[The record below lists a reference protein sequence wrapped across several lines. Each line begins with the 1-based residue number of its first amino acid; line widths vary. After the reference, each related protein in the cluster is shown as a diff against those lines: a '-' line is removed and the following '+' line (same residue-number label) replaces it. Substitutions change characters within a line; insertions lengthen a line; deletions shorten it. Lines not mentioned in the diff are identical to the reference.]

1 MMQTDFKRALCLFL
15 AAVTAALPLTLA
27 SCSEKAAAPGSDT
40 AGGGSGQS
48 QTVSGNQAS
57 PEDAPET
64 EAPAPEIDTG
74 LIDELP
80 TDVKYDG
87 EDYVVLSHD
96 HGAAAVAWM
105 VQDIW
110 TEGETGERINDA
122 VFQRN
127 LMMEDRFGV
136 KVAQRL
142 EGDPQAVA
150 RTAVTT
156 GADEFAILQT
166 TVQNQAAN
174 AINGLTLNMA
184 RLPHLNFDKGWWDTS
199 ATKSLAVGG
208 KVYYAIGDSQLNAK
222 KATWGV
228 LFNKR
233 LVSDA
238 GIPNLYET
246 VKEGGWTIDLLKEY
260 GTSIARDVNG
270 DGAMT
275 WGEDVWGLGLQNE
288 VVLPLLLGT
297 GEKIIDVHDDGTYDY
312 NLGSDANMTAMERI
326 WSFMNTDADYI
337 LNANKHSEISS
348 VWVEFRKLFMAD
360 QIAFF
365 MGHLGTPTL
374 VAGDMESDFGIL
386 PFPKVSAEQLPSLPK
401 DLLADE
407 RLMRAGHYNALG
419 LRQRAAFVDFI
430 IYFCVVALHHI
441 SDIHFVFEHSPH
453 RALAPKP
460 VVFAVLSKIKTV
472 KLLVARRIRYA
483 QRVELFDY
491 SQNAAAAKI
500 FVKNHPDN
508 IRCLIVDN
516 KSVAVVRSFFIAVA
530 CKGAYKLSL
539 QTVIIKRSADIHGS

>member
-1 MMQTDFKRALCLFL
+1 MKPRFRQILCMCM
-15 AAVTAALPLTLA
+15 AALTVGA
-27 SCSEKAAAPGSDT
+27 AFVSCSEKAADPDSAVSAQVQSEGGASSADPS
-40 AGGGSGQS
+40 AG
-48 QTVSGNQAS
+48 
-57 PEDAPET
+57 DAAET
-64 EAPAPEIDTG
+64 EAPAEEADPG
-74 LIDELP
+74 LLDELP
-80 TDVKYDG
+80 MDVKYDG
-87 EDYVVLSHD
+87 YDYIVLSHD

-127 LMMEDRFGV
+127 LLMEDRFGV

-142 EGDPQAVA
+142 EGDPQAVM
-150 RTAVTT
+150 RTAVTS

-166 TVQNQAAN
+166 TVQNQAAD
-174 AINGLTLNMA
+174 AIAGLTLDMA
-184 RLPHLNFDKGWWDTS
+184 HLPYLNFDKGWWDTS
-199 ATKSLAVGG
+199 ATRSLTIAG

-233 LVSDA
+233 LVNDA

-270 DGAMT
+270 DGVMT

-312 NLGSDANMTAMERI
+312 NLGSDANMTAIEKI

-337 LNANKHSEISS
+337 NNANRHTEISS

-360 QIAFF
+360 QIAFY

-386 PFPKVSAEQLPSLPK
+386 PFPKVFAEQEGYYSTFQYNNAHAVSVPKSASDADRTALLTEAYEMFAHTTILPAYYDYTLT
-401 DLLADE
+401 L
-407 RLMRAGHYNALG
+407 
-419 LRQRAAFVDFI
+419 RAARDNESGEMLELIF
-430 IYFCVVALHHI
+430 ANRNL
-441 SDIHFVFEHSPH
+441 DI
-453 RALAPKP
+453 ALAYNSTTNLQGTLESA
-460 VVFAVLSKIKTV
+460 VTASSFTFASTEAKSKKALV
-472 KLLVARRIRYA
+472 KA
-483 QRVELFDY
+483 VEKVI
-491 SQNAAAAKI
+491 ST
-500 FVKNHPDN
+500 
-508 IRCLIVDN
+508 
-516 KSVAVVRSFFIAVA
+516 IAEIE
-530 CKGAYKLSL
+530 G
-539 QTVIIKRSADIHGS
+539 

>member
-1 MMQTDFKRALCLFL
+1 MMQTDFKRTLCLFL

-27 SCSEKAAAPGSDT
+27 SCSEKAADPSSDT

-64 EAPAPEIDTG
+64 EAPAPEIDPG

-142 EGDPQAVA
+142 ESDPQAVA

-246 VKEGGWTIDLLKEY
+246 VKEGSWTIDLLKEY

-270 DGAMT
+270 DGTMT

-326 WSFMNTDADYI
+326 WNFMNTDADYI
-337 LNANKHSEISS
+337 LNANKHSEIAS

-386 PFPKVSAEQLPSLPK
+386 PFPKVSAEQEGYYSTFQYNNAHAVSIPKSASDADKTALLTEAYEMFAHTTILPAYYDYTLT
-401 DLLADE
+401 L
-407 RLMRAGHYNALG
+407 
-419 LRQRAAFVDFI
+419 RAARDNESGEMLELIFANRNLD
-430 IYFCVVALHHI
+430 L
-441 SDIHFVFEHSPH
+441 
-453 RALAPKP
+453 ALAYN
-460 VVFAVLSKIKTV
+460 STT
-472 KLLVARRIRYA
+472 
-483 QRVELFDY
+483 
-491 SQNAAAAKI
+491 
-500 FVKNHPDN
+500 
-508 IRCLIVDN
+508 
-516 KSVAVVRSFFIAVA
+516 
-530 CKGAYKLSL
+530 SL
-539 QTVIIKRSADIHGS
+539 QSTLENAVTASSFTFASTEAKSKKVLVKAVEKVLTTIAGFED